1 MSLNRH
7 SISAVA
13 TAKKLK
19 TPLKASV
26 VILTTVILASCA
38 SDGGDSTTPKPSPTI
53 PKDDSGTV
61 GGSETEGSGV
71 DTGSN
76 AQAEAAIKAAEA
88 KTKAAEAALKQAK
101 AKTKAAE
108 DALKAAEMKFGA
120 ESQKAAEASQKA
132 IDAARSEAA
141 KAKAAAE
148 AARVEAVAKIEAAA
162 QEAEGKIK
170 AAKEAAAKEAVAKVK
185 VAEANAKAAE
195 ARANTAEAKAKEL
208 QDLLASETAAKEA
221 AEAEKKTAEAETKKA
236 QDKVKTAEEKAAA
249 AIKAVAAAKAEAD
262 KKIAALKE
270 ATASQVA
277 VAEKEATAAKEALKT
292 AEAQAIVAAKA
303 AAKAAAD
310 AAAAAAKEA
319 AAKLEAVK
327 SASAKEITAA
337 KKAAADAQARAD
349 KAVKDAA
356 DAQKRVE
363 EAEAIAKSEADRAD
377 LEASRKEQAIKQA
390 EEAKA
395 EALKAKDEAI
405 KANKEAADSKQ
416 LAEKAKA
423 DLETAEAAL
432 AKAEKDLAEALAS
445 GGNPEALQAEVD
457 RRQAALDA
465 ANAKATAAEQAQ
477 AAATAAA
484 EAQIAAANQA
494 TQAANDALTAAQIK
508 NAPETEKSGV
518 QHVSIDASGVGQ
530 GILTTTTRNFGI
542 TDETQVQAR
551 ADIASR
557 GLVSDPVALQ
567 VSGDNDTAVAG
578 SSGFNSFENT
588 TKVVT
593 ATLGEQDLV
602 YTSTYKDFSDDLRVA
617 HIDGAAAG
625 LLPVNGVAV
634 VGNATQAENMPTE
647 GKVGYTG
654 DATYRKLGIGNDIE
668 FGKSV
673 FTADFVAKNVKGDL
687 TFDNAGKIGLTAD
700 INGNQFSGTAADNA
714 GYNTE
719 GGFFGGDAQY
729 LGGVYQGNGAQG
741 TYGAKS
747 DQQTAAEQAAV
758 KAQAEAAKANAD
770 KDSANA
776 QAAAA
781 KAAADKAQADA
792 VKAQE
797 ALAKAEE
804 ALANA
809 GTGDGG
815 LAAALARAEAAEKAE
830 AAALAAAATAETA
843 RLAAEQAQ
851 AAAEDAAL
859 KAKAAA
865 DKAVGD
871 AKAEA
876 DKKVAEANQQAADAK
891 AQAAKAE
898 ADAAAAKA
906 AEDTAKAEALKAKAD
921 AETAIAAANAK
932 ADTANQQAIDAKAQA
947 ELEKQKAATAQ
958 AEADKAKDELLTA
971 QDKLA
976 AAEKALEDALAS
988 GGSTEALQAEVDRRQ
1003 AALDAANAEVSA
1015 TQQAQA
1021 DAQAAAEAQIAAAQQ
1036 AAQDAKDALAAS
1048 QIKNAPEVAKS
1059 GVQSL
1064 NINVT
1069 PLSKVYNTTTRDFEA
1084 TDNSIVARADIAS
1097 ESEPGKGDGLL
1108 GKVGVT
1114 TSGNADTA
1122 LANGFM
1128 SHADSAEVSVPALGQ
1143 TLPLTYVSTYK
1154 DFEDDMRIGH
1164 IDGKAVFSGAE
1175 LPVNGVAVVGNAT
1188 QAENMPT
1195 EGSVGYTGDATYRQL
1210 GIDNDIEF
1218 GKSVFTA
1225 DFVAKNLKGNL
1236 AFDKAG
1242 KIGLT
1247 AAIDGNQFSG
1257 TAADNAGYNTE
1268 GGFFGGDAQYLGG
1281 VYEGNGA
1288 QGTYGAKSDLQTAA
1302 EQAAI
1307 KAQADADAA
1316 NAAIAGVQA
1325 QADAAKAA
1333 ADKAQADAAKAQE
1346 ALAKAEENLANA
1358 GNGEDQLAAALER
1371 AAAAEAAEA
1380 AALDAA
1386 TKATA
1391 AKDAALAAQA
1401 AAEDAAIKAQQAAD
1415 KAIGEAKLEADKKVA
1430 EANQQ
1435 AADAKAQAAD
1445 AQTRADAAE
1454 AAEAKAKAEAITAKE
1469 QAETAIAAANAK
1481 ADQANQQAS
1490 AAQALAQAEKQKAET
1505 AQAEADQAKSELV
1518 TAQQKLAE
1526 AEQALADALA
1536 SGGGNT
1542 EALQAEVDRRQA
1554 ALDAANAEV
1563 IATQQAQA
1571 DAQAAAE
1578 AQIAAAQQAAQD
1590 AKDALAASQI
1600 KNAPEVAKSGVQS
1613 LNINVTPLSKV
1624 YNTTTRDFEA
1634 TDNSIVARAD
1644 IASESEPGKGDGL
1657 LGKVGVTT
1665 SGNADTALANGFMS
1679 HADSAEVSVPAL
1691 GQTLPLT
1698 YVSTYKDFE
1707 DDMRIGH
1714 IDGKAVF
1721 SGAELPV
1728 NGVAVVGN
1736 ATQAENMPTE
1746 GSVGYTGDATYRQLG
1761 IDNDIEFGKS
1771 VFTADFVAKNLKGN
1785 LAFDKAG
1792 KIGLTAAI
1800 DGNQFS
1806 GTAADN
1812 AGYNTEGGF
1821 FGGDAQYLGG
1831 VYEGN
1836 GAQGTYGA
1844 KSDLQTAAEQAAIKA
1859 QADADAANAAIAG
1872 VQAQAD
1878 AAKAAADKAQADAAK
1893 AQEALAKAEENLAN
1907 AGNGEDQLAAA
1918 LERAAAAE
1926 AAEAAA
1932 LDAAA
1937 TAEAARL
1944 AAENAKAAAEEAV
1957 IQAEAAAQAAI
1968 GDAKA
1973 EAAQKVAEAKQQ
1985 AADAEQAQLEA
1996 NARADAAETAR
2007 LEAEARAKAAEDALE
2022 AAQQLPPAPTNPKA
2036 PVNVTITGFQNSIAD
2051 HDNSGISANT
2061 SASYDTYT
2069 ALLNETGSKDFKN
2082 SINVELRNAS
2092 DEDYEGSFKKSELK
2106 QIGGIFNNKLNY
2118 TSTYKNFDEQMQVG
2132 HVYGDLKGLANLI
2145 RLSKLSNVYV
2155 QGNSTN
2161 IDDMQY
2167 MKELSQY
2174 NIDNGIN
2181 DGKVDYNGVA
2191 SYIGNSKSEIIG
2203 KDPIIGTSEFKVDFV
2218 DSQVDGTLSF
2228 DGSSVSQKKI
2238 KAEITGNTFAGNW
2251 NGVDTK
2257 GGFFGEDAKL
2267 LGGVYQVSGGKG
2279 TYGATKV
2286 DPSAEPVPEPKAITG
2301 VMSNTISSVSGL
2313 GTDDAIG
2320 YRQFVTD
2327 NQTFTTTTGE
2337 GEETTPNIVEDSAV
2351 DNLPSYDKFAARL
2364 DIVKPNKFKQP
2375 AMITT
2380 VRNNDVAFDADSG
2393 FMKSKDKNSVTFKNV
2408 GSVIGDIDLKY
2419 NYDSVYRNFDT
2430 QMQIG
2435 HVYGDLVK
2443 ESGIGSGVKSRYT
2456 NVYVMGQATENMP
2469 TDGNVQYAG
2478 VATYMDNLHLGSGAI
2493 KDPVVNGT
2501 STFNVDFV
2509 NDSMTGELTFAGIN
2523 KNIGISANITGNT
2536 FAGSKDNIAT
2546 SGGFYGDG
2554 AKFLGGIYQEAQPG
2568 NVAGTGTTPGTG
2580 TTFQGTFGAEK
2591 Q

>member
-53 PKDDSGTV
+53 PKDDSGTA
-61 GGSETEGSGV
+61 GGSEAEGSGV
-71 DTGSN
+71 DTGSD

-88 KTKAAEAALKQAK
+88 KTKAAEDALKQAK

-108 DALKAAEMKFGA
+108 DALKAAEMKFGV

-162 QEAEGKIK
+162 QEAESKIK

-327 SASAKEITAA
+327 SASEKEITAA

-377 LEASRKEQAIKQA
+377 LEALRKEQAIKQA

-395 EALKAKDEAI
+395 EALTAKDEAV

-457 RRQAALDA
+457 RRQAALDT
-465 ANAKATAAEQAQ
+465 ANAKA
-477 AAATAAA
+477 AAA
-484 EAQIAAANQA
+484 
-494 TQAANDALTAAQIK
+494 
-508 NAPETEKSGV
+508 
-518 QHVSIDASGVGQ
+518 
-530 GILTTTTRNFGI
+530 
-542 TDETQVQAR
+542 
-551 ADIASR
+551 
-557 GLVSDPVALQ
+557 
-567 VSGDNDTAVAG
+567 
-578 SSGFNSFENT
+578 
-588 TKVVT
+588 
-593 ATLGEQDLV
+593 
-602 YTSTYKDFSDDLRVA
+602 
-617 HIDGAAAG
+617 
-625 LLPVNGVAV
+625 
-634 VGNATQAENMPTE
+634 
-647 GKVGYTG
+647 
-654 DATYRKLGIGNDIE
+654 
-668 FGKSV
+668 
-673 FTADFVAKNVKGDL
+673 
-687 TFDNAGKIGLTAD
+687 
-700 INGNQFSGTAADNA
+700 
-714 GYNTE
+714 
-719 GGFFGGDAQY
+719 
-729 LGGVYQGNGAQG
+729 
-741 TYGAKS
+741 
-747 DQQTAAEQAAV
+747 
-758 KAQAEAAKANAD
+758 
-770 KDSANA
+770 
-776 QAAAA
+776 
-781 KAAADKAQADA
+781 
-792 VKAQE
+792 
-797 ALAKAEE
+797 
-804 ALANA
+804 
-809 GTGDGG
+809 
-815 LAAALARAEAAEKAE
+815 
-830 AAALAAAATAETA
+830 
-843 RLAAEQAQ
+843 
-851 AAAEDAAL
+851 
-859 KAKAAA
+859 
-865 DKAVGD
+865 
-871 AKAEA
+871 
-876 DKKVAEANQQAADAK
+876 
-891 AQAAKAE
+891 
-898 ADAAAAKA
+898 
-906 AEDTAKAEALKAKAD
+906 
-921 AETAIAAANAK
+921 
-932 ADTANQQAIDAKAQA
+932 
-947 ELEKQKAATAQ
+947 
-958 AEADKAKDELLTA
+958 
-971 QDKLA
+971 
-976 AAEKALEDALAS
+976 
-988 GGSTEALQAEVDRRQ
+988 
-1003 AALDAANAEVSA
+1003 
-1015 TQQAQA
+1015 QQAQA

-1097 ESEPGKGDGLL
+1097 ESEPGAGDGLL
-1108 GKVGVT
+1108 GKLSIT
-1114 TSGNADTA
+1114 TSGEGDKDVAGS
-1122 LANGFM
+1122 NGFKA
-1128 SHADSAEVSVPALGQ
+1128 HDDNAAVSALGQ
-1143 TLPLTYVSTYK
+1143 ELPLTYVSTYK

-1188 QAENMPT
+1188 QAESMPT

-1307 KAQADADAA
+1307 KAQTDADAA

-1325 QADAAKAA
+1325 QADAAQAA
-1333 ADKAQADAAKAQE
+1333 AEKARADAVKAQE

-1358 GNGEDQLAAALER
+1358 GNGEDLLAAALER

-1391 AKDAALAAQA
+1391 AKDAAIKAQA

-1415 KAIGEAKLEADKKVA
+1415 KAIGDAKAEANQKVA

-1554 ALDAANAEV
+1554 ALDAANAK
-1563 IATQQAQA
+1563 AAAAQQAQA

-1578 AQIAAAQQAAQD
+1578 AQIAAAQQATQA
-1590 AKDALAASQI
+1590 AADALAASQI
-1600 KNAPEVAKSGVQS
+1600 KNAPETAKSGVQHIS
-1613 LNINVTPLSKV
+1613 IDATGLNQGMLT
-1624 YNTTTRDFEA
+1624 TTTRDFGI
-1634 TDNSIVARAD
+1634 TDETQVQARAD
-1644 IASESEPGKGDGL
+1644 IASRGLVSDPVALQVSGD
-1657 LGKVGVTT
+1657 
-1665 SGNADTALANGFMS
+1665 NDTAVAGSSGFNS
-1679 HADSAEVSVPAL
+1679 FENTTKVVTATL
-1691 GQTLPLT
+1691 GEQDLVYT
-1698 YVSTYKDFE
+1698 STYKDFS
-1707 DDMRIGH
+1707 DDLRVAH
-1714 IDGKAVF
+1714 IDGAAA
-1721 SGAELPV
+1721 GLLPV

-1746 GSVGYTGDATYRQLG
+1746 GKVGYTGDATYRETGLDKNIQ
-1761 IDNDIEFGKS
+1761 FGTS
-1771 VFTADFVAKNLKGN
+1771 VFTADFVAKNLKGD
-1785 LAFDKAG
+1785 LDFGDK
-1792 KIGLTAAI
+1792 KIGLEATIA
-1800 DGNQFS
+1800 GNQFS
-1806 GTAADN
+1806 GSKEGYKAD
-1812 AGYNTEGGF
+1812 GGF

-1872 VQAQAD
+1872 VQAQAA

-1907 AGNGEDQLAAA
+1907 AGNGEDLLAAA

-1932 LDAAA
+1932 LDAATKA
-1937 TAEAARL
+1937 TAAKDAAL
-1944 AAENAKAAAEEAV
+1944 AAQAAAEDAA
-1957 IQAEAAAQAAI
+1957 IKAQQAADKAI

-1973 EAAQKVAEAKQQ
+1973 EANQKVAEANQQ
-1985 AADAEQAQLEA
+1985 AADAKAQAADAQT
-1996 NARADAAETAR
+1996 RADEAETAK
-2007 LEAEARAKAAEDALE
+2007 LDAEARAKVAEDALE

-2036 PVNVTITGFQNSIAD
+2036 PVNATITGFQNSIAD

-2069 ALLNETGSKDFKN
+2069 ALLNETGSRDFKN

-2106 QIGGIFNNKLNY
+2106 QIGDIFNNKLNY
-2118 TSTYKNFDEQMQVG
+2118 TSTYKNFDEQMQIG
-2132 HVYGDLKGLANLI
+2132 HVYGDLKGLANVI

-2286 DPSAEPVPEPKAITG
+2286 DPSAEPVPEPKAVTG
-2301 VMSNTISSVSGL
+2301 VMSNTISSVAGT

-2408 GSVIGDIDLKY
+2408 GSVIGDIELIYD
-2419 NYDSVYRNFDT
+2419 YDSVYKSFGT

-2435 HVYGDLVK
+2435 HVYGDLRK
-2443 ESGIGSGVKSRYT
+2443 EGFAGGVKSRYA
-2456 NVYVMGQATENMP
+2456 NVYAIGHATENMP

>member
-61 GGSETEGSGV
+61 GGSETEGGGV

-108 DALKAAEMKFGA
+108 DALKAAEMKFGV

-185 VAEANAKAAE
+185 VAEANVKAAE

-377 LEASRKEQAIKQA
+377 LEALRKEQAIKQA

-395 EALKAKDEAI
+395 EALTAKDEAV

-457 RRQAALDA
+457 RRQAALDT
-465 ANAKATAAEQAQ
+465 ANAKA
-477 AAATAAA
+477 AAA
-484 EAQIAAANQA
+484 
-494 TQAANDALTAAQIK
+494 
-508 NAPETEKSGV
+508 
-518 QHVSIDASGVGQ
+518 
-530 GILTTTTRNFGI
+530 
-542 TDETQVQAR
+542 
-551 ADIASR
+551 
-557 GLVSDPVALQ
+557 
-567 VSGDNDTAVAG
+567 
-578 SSGFNSFENT
+578 
-588 TKVVT
+588 
-593 ATLGEQDLV
+593 
-602 YTSTYKDFSDDLRVA
+602 
-617 HIDGAAAG
+617 
-625 LLPVNGVAV
+625 
-634 VGNATQAENMPTE
+634 
-647 GKVGYTG
+647 
-654 DATYRKLGIGNDIE
+654 
-668 FGKSV
+668 
-673 FTADFVAKNVKGDL
+673 
-687 TFDNAGKIGLTAD
+687 
-700 INGNQFSGTAADNA
+700 
-714 GYNTE
+714 
-719 GGFFGGDAQY
+719 
-729 LGGVYQGNGAQG
+729 
-741 TYGAKS
+741 
-747 DQQTAAEQAAV
+747 
-758 KAQAEAAKANAD
+758 
-770 KDSANA
+770 
-776 QAAAA
+776 
-781 KAAADKAQADA
+781 
-792 VKAQE
+792 
-797 ALAKAEE
+797 
-804 ALANA
+804 
-809 GTGDGG
+809 
-815 LAAALARAEAAEKAE
+815 
-830 AAALAAAATAETA
+830 
-843 RLAAEQAQ
+843 
-851 AAAEDAAL
+851 
-859 KAKAAA
+859 
-865 DKAVGD
+865 
-871 AKAEA
+871 
-876 DKKVAEANQQAADAK
+876 
-891 AQAAKAE
+891 
-898 ADAAAAKA
+898 
-906 AEDTAKAEALKAKAD
+906 
-921 AETAIAAANAK
+921 
-932 ADTANQQAIDAKAQA
+932 
-947 ELEKQKAATAQ
+947 
-958 AEADKAKDELLTA
+958 
-971 QDKLA
+971 
-976 AAEKALEDALAS
+976 
-988 GGSTEALQAEVDRRQ
+988 
-1003 AALDAANAEVSA
+1003 
-1015 TQQAQA
+1015 QQAQA

-1097 ESEPGKGDGLL
+1097 ESEPGAGDGLL
-1108 GKVGVT
+1108 GKLSIT
-1114 TSGNADTA
+1114 TSGEGDKDVAGS
-1122 LANGFM
+1122 NGFKA
-1128 SHADSAEVSVPALGQ
+1128 HDDNAAVSALGQ
-1143 TLPLTYVSTYK
+1143 ELPLTYVSTYK

-1257 TAADNAGYNTE
+1257 SKEGYKAD

-1307 KAQADADAA
+1307 KAQTDADAA

-1325 QADAAKAA
+1325 QADAAQAA
-1333 ADKAQADAAKAQE
+1333 AEKARADAVKAQE
-1346 ALAKAEENLANA
+1346 ALAKAEEDLANA
-1358 GNGEDQLAAALER
+1358 GNGEDLLAAALER

-1401 AAEDAAIKAQQAAD
+1401 AAEDAAIAAKAAAD

-1505 AQAEADQAKSELV
+1505 AQAEADQAKSELA

-1526 AEQALADALA
+1526 VEQALADALA

-1554 ALDAANAEV
+1554 ALDAANAK
-1563 IATQQAQA
+1563 AAAAQQAQT

-1600 KNAPEVAKSGVQS
+1600 KNAPETAKSGVQHIS
-1613 LNINVTPLSKV
+1613 IDATGLNQGMLT
-1624 YNTTTRDFEA
+1624 TTTRDFGI
-1634 TDNSIVARAD
+1634 TDETQVQARAD
-1644 IASESEPGKGDGL
+1644 IASRGLVSDPVALQVSGD
-1657 LGKVGVTT
+1657 
-1665 SGNADTALANGFMS
+1665 NDTAVAGSSGFNS
-1679 HADSAEVSVPAL
+1679 FENTTKVVTASL
-1691 GQTLPLT
+1691 GEQDLVYT
-1698 YVSTYKDFE
+1698 STYKDFS
-1707 DDMRIGH
+1707 DDLRVAH
-1714 IDGKAVF
+1714 IDGAAA
-1721 SGAELPV
+1721 GLLPV

-1746 GSVGYTGDATYRQLG
+1746 GKVGYTGDATYRETGLDKNIQ
-1761 IDNDIEFGKS
+1761 FGTS
-1771 VFTADFVAKNLKGN
+1771 VFTADFVAKNLKGD
-1785 LAFDKAG
+1785 LDFGDK
-1792 KIGLTAAI
+1792 KIGLEATIA
-1800 DGNQFS
+1800 GNQFS
-1806 GTAADN
+1806 GSKEGYKAD
-1812 AGYNTEGGF
+1812 GGF

-1859 QADADAANAAIAG
+1859 QTDADAANAAIAG

-1878 AAKAAADKAQADAAK
+1878 AAQAAAEKARADAAK
-1893 AQEALAKAEENLAN
+1893 AQEALAKAEEDLAN
-1907 AGNGEDQLAAA
+1907 AGNGEDLLAAA

-1932 LDAAA
+1932 LDAATKA
-1937 TAEAARL
+1937 TAAKDAAL
-1944 AAENAKAAAEEAV
+1944 AAQAAAEDAA
-1957 IQAEAAAQAAI
+1957 IKAQQAADKAI

-1973 EAAQKVAEAKQQ
+1973 EANQKVAEANQQ
-1985 AADAEQAQLEA
+1985 AADAKAQAADAQT
-1996 NARADAAETAR
+1996 RADAAETAR
-2007 LEAEARAKAAEDALE
+2007 LEAEARAKAAEDALA

-2069 ALLNETGSKDFKN
+2069 ALLNETGSGDFKN

-2118 TSTYKNFDEQMQVG
+2118 TSTYKNFDEQMQIG
-2132 HVYGDLKGLANLI
+2132 HVYGDLKGLANVI

-2181 DGKVDYNGVA
+2181 DGKVNYKGVA
-2191 SYIGNSKSEIIG
+2191 SYIGNSKEEIIG
-2203 KDPIIGTSEFKVDFV
+2203 HDPIIGTSEFKVDFV

-2228 DGSSVSQKKI
+2228 DGSSVSEKVI
-2238 KAEITGNTFAGNW
+2238 KAEIDGNSFAGSW

-2286 DPSAEPVPEPKAITG
+2286 DPSAEPVPEPKAVTG
-2301 VMSNTISSVSGL
+2301 VMSNTISSVAGT

-2337 GEETTPNIVEDSAV
+2337 GEDTTPTIVEDSAV

-2408 GSVIGDIDLKY
+2408 GSVIGDIELIYD
-2419 NYDSVYRNFDT
+2419 YDSVYKSFGT

-2435 HVYGDLVK
+2435 HVYGDLRK
-2443 ESGIGSGVKSRYT
+2443 EGFAGGVKSRYA
-2456 NVYVMGQATENMP
+2456 NVYAIGHATENMP

>member
-38 SDGGDSTTPKPSPTI
+38 SDGGNSTTPKPSPII
-53 PKDDSGTV
+53 PKNDSGTA

-76 AQAEAAIKAAEA
+76 AQAEAAIKTAEA
-88 KTKAAEAALKQAK
+88 KTKAAEDALKQAK

-108 DALKAAEMKFGA
+108 DALKAAEMKFGV

-208 QDLLASETAAKEA
+208 QDLLASETAAKKA
-221 AEAEKKTAEAETKKA
+221 AEAK
-236 QDKVKTAEEKAAA
+236 
-249 AIKAVAAAKAEAD
+249 
-262 KKIAALKE
+262 
-270 ATASQVA
+270 
-277 VAEKEATAAKEALKT
+277 
-292 AEAQAIVAAKA
+292 
-303 AAKAAAD
+303 
-310 AAAAAAKEA
+310 
-319 AAKLEAVK
+319 AKLEA
-327 SASAKEITAA
+327 
-337 KKAAADAQARAD
+337 KKA
-349 KAVKDAA
+349 
-356 DAQKRVE
+356 
-363 EAEAIAKSEADRAD
+363 
-377 LEASRKEQAIKQA
+377 
-390 EEAKA
+390 
-395 EALKAKDEAI
+395 
-405 KANKEAADSKQ
+405 
-416 LAEKAKA
+416 
-423 DLETAEAAL
+423 
-432 AKAEKDLAEALAS
+432 
-445 GGNPEALQAEVD
+445 
-457 RRQAALDA
+457 
-465 ANAKATAAEQAQ
+465 
-477 AAATAAA
+477 
-484 EAQIAAANQA
+484 
-494 TQAANDALTAAQIK
+494 
-508 NAPETEKSGV
+508 
-518 QHVSIDASGVGQ
+518 
-530 GILTTTTRNFGI
+530 
-542 TDETQVQAR
+542 
-551 ADIASR
+551 
-557 GLVSDPVALQ
+557 
-567 VSGDNDTAVAG
+567 
-578 SSGFNSFENT
+578 
-588 TKVVT
+588 
-593 ATLGEQDLV
+593 
-602 YTSTYKDFSDDLRVA
+602 
-617 HIDGAAAG
+617 
-625 LLPVNGVAV
+625 
-634 VGNATQAENMPTE
+634 
-647 GKVGYTG
+647 
-654 DATYRKLGIGNDIE
+654 
-668 FGKSV
+668 
-673 FTADFVAKNVKGDL
+673 
-687 TFDNAGKIGLTAD
+687 
-700 INGNQFSGTAADNA
+700 
-714 GYNTE
+714 
-719 GGFFGGDAQY
+719 
-729 LGGVYQGNGAQG
+729 
-741 TYGAKS
+741 
-747 DQQTAAEQAAV
+747 
-758 KAQAEAAKANAD
+758 AEAAK
-770 KDSANA
+770 K
-776 QAAAA
+776 Q
-781 KAAADKAQADA
+781 
-792 VKAQE
+792 
-797 ALAKAEE
+797 
-804 ALANA
+804 
-809 GTGDGG
+809 
-815 LAAALARAEAAEKAE
+815 
-830 AAALAAAATAETA
+830 AAALAAANSAKEAKEKAETT
-843 RLAAEQAQ
+843 L
-851 AAAEDAAL
+851 AAAE
-859 KAKAAA
+859 K
-865 DKAVGD
+865 

-876 DKKVAEANQQAADAK
+876 IK
-891 AQAAKAE
+891 AQ
-898 ADAAAAKA
+898 
-906 AEDTAKAEALKAKAD
+906 
-921 AETAIAAANAK
+921 
-932 ADTANQQAIDAKAQA
+932 Q
-947 ELEKQKAATAQ
+947 
-958 AEADKAKDELLTA
+958 
-971 QDKLA
+971 
-976 AAEKALEDALAS
+976 AAEKALEDVLAN
-988 GGSTEALQAEVDRRQ
+988 GGSSDALQKEAERK
-1003 AALDAANAEVSA
+1003 AKLA
-1015 TQQAQA
+1015 QQAQA
-1021 DAQAAAEAQIAAAQQ
+1021 QAESAQAAAQVAKQAAEAQTALALAAKK
-1036 AAQDAKDALAAS
+1036 AAEDALAAAN
-1048 QIKNAPEVAKS
+1048 INHAPEATKS

-1064 NINVT
+1064 NINAGT
-1069 PLSKVYNTTTRDFEA
+1069 LGLFNTTTRDFAVNEDGSA
-1084 TDNSIVARADIAS
+1084 IDARADIAS
-1097 ESEPGKGDGLL
+1097 QKEDGTAGLL
-1108 GKVGVT
+1108 PLVPVT
-1114 TSGNADTA
+1114 ISGEGDTEV
-1122 LANGFM
+1122 ANGFK
-1128 SHADSAEVSVPALGQ
+1128 SHKDKTDIVVAAIGQ
-1143 TLPLTYVSTYK
+1143 TLPLTYNSTYK
-1154 DFEDDMRIGH
+1154 DFGDDMRIGH

-1218 GKSVFTA
+1218 GKSAFTA

-1288 QGTYGAKSDLQTAA
+1288 QGTYGAKSDKQTAA
-1302 EQAAI
+1302 EKAAI

-1325 QADAAKAA
+1325 QADAAQAA
-1333 ADKAQADAAKAQE
+1333 AEKAQADAIKAQE
-1346 ALAKAEENLANA
+1346 ALAKAEEALANA
-1358 GNGEDQLAAALER
+1358 GNSEDQLAAALER

-1380 AALDAA
+1380 AALEAAA
-1386 TKATA
+1386 TAEA
-1391 AKDAALAAQA
+1391 ARLAAENARA

-1415 KAIGEAKLEADKKVA
+1415 KAIGDAKAEANQKVE

-1435 AADAKAQAAD
+1435 AADAKAEAEAAK
-1445 AQTRADAAE
+1445 TRADAAE
-1454 AAEAKAKAEAITAKE
+1454 AAEAKAITEANTAKA

-1526 AEQALADALA
+1526 VEQALADALA

-1554 ALDAANAEV
+1554 ALDAANAK
-1563 IATQQAQA
+1563 AAAAQQAQT

-1578 AQIAAAQQAAQD
+1578 AQIAAAQQAAQ
-1590 AKDALAASQI
+1590 AAADALAASQI
-1600 KNAPEVAKSGVQS
+1600 KNAPETAKSGVQHIS
-1613 LNINVTPLSKV
+1613 IDATGLNQGMLT
-1624 YNTTTRDFEA
+1624 TTTRDFGI
-1634 TDNSIVARAD
+1634 TDETQVQARAD
-1644 IASESEPGKGDGL
+1644 IASRGLVSDPVALQVSGD
-1657 LGKVGVTT
+1657 
-1665 SGNADTALANGFMS
+1665 NDTAVAGSSGFNS
-1679 HADSAEVSVPAL
+1679 FENTTKVVTASL
-1691 GQTLPLT
+1691 GEQDLVYT
-1698 YVSTYKDFE
+1698 STYKDFS
-1707 DDMRIGH
+1707 DDLRVAH
-1714 IDGKAVF
+1714 IDGAAA
-1721 SGAELPV
+1721 GLLPV

-1736 ATQAENMPTE
+1736 ATQTANMPTE
-1746 GSVGYTGDATYRQLG
+1746 GKVGYTGDATYRETGLDKNIQ
-1761 IDNDIEFGKS
+1761 FGAS
-1771 VFTADFVAKNLKGN
+1771 VFTADFVAKNLKGD
-1785 LAFDKAG
+1785 LDFGDK
-1792 KIGLTAAI
+1792 KIGLEATIA
-1800 DGNQFS
+1800 GNQFS
-1806 GTAADN
+1806 GSKEGYKAD
-1812 AGYNTEGGF
+1812 GGF

-1878 AAKAAADKAQADAAK
+1878 AAQAAAEKAQADAIK
-1893 AQEALAKAEENLAN
+1893 AQEALTKAEENLVN
-1907 AGNGEDQLAAA
+1907 AGNGEDLLAAA

-1932 LDAAA
+1932 LEAAA

-1944 AAENAKAAAEEAV
+1944 AAENARAAAEDAV

-2022 AAQQLPPAPTNPKA
+2022 AAQQLPPAPNNPVVAANATVSGFQNTISGSDNSAINTNTSSNYDEL
-2036 PVNVTITGFQNSIAD
+2036 NVDLIATGSGRYDSNTTTGFQ
-2051 HDNSGISANT
+2051 
-2061 SASYDTYT
+2061 
-2069 ALLNETGSKDFKN
+2069 
-2082 SINVELRNAS
+2082 LRDAT
-2092 DEDYEGSFKKSELK
+2092 DEDYGEGFKKSSLYSL
-2106 QIGGIFNNKLNY
+2106 GAGYLNRRFKY
-2118 TSTYKNFDEQMQVG
+2118 TSVYKNYDDQMQVG
-2132 HVYGDLKGLANLI
+2132 HLYGDLKTSNNGI
-2145 RLSKLSNVYV
+2145 RLDTLSNTYV
-2155 QGNSTN
+2155 QGNSTDN
-2161 IDDMQY
+2161 TDMQY

-2191 SYIGNSKSEIIG
+2191 SYIGNSENEIIG

-2228 DGSSVSQKKI
+2228 DGSSVSEKVI
-2238 KAEITGNTFAGNW
+2238 KAEIDGNSFAGNW

-2279 TYGATKV
+2279 MYGATKV
-2286 DPSAEPVPEPKAITG
+2286 DPSAEPVPEPKAVTG

-2337 GEETTPNIVEDSAV
+2337 GEDTTPTIVEDSAV

-2393 FMKSKDKNSVTFKNV
+2393 FMKSKDKNVATFKNV
-2408 GSVIGDIDLKY
+2408 GSIIGDIDLKY

-2456 NVYVMGQATENMP
+2456 NVYAMGQATENMP

>member
-53 PKDDSGTV
+53 PKDDSGTA

-108 DALKAAEMKFGA
+108 DALKAAEMKFGI

-327 SASAKEITAA
+327 SASEKEITAA

-457 RRQAALDA
+457 RRQAALDT
-465 ANAKATAAEQAQ
+465 ANAKAAAAQQAQ
-477 AAATAAA
+477 ADAQAAA
-484 EAQIAAANQA
+484 EAQIAAAQ
-494 TQAANDALTAAQIK
+494 QAAQDAKDALAASQIK
-508 NAPETEKSGV
+508 NAPEVAKSGV
-518 QHVSIDASGVGQ
+518 QSLNINVTPLSKVYN
-530 GILTTTTRNFGI
+530 TTTRDFEA
-542 TDETQVQAR
+542 TDNSIVAR
-551 ADIASR
+551 ADIASESEPGAGD
-557 GLVSDPVALQ
+557 GLLGKLSITT
-567 VSGDNDTAVAG
+567 SGEGDKDVAG
-578 SSGFNSFENT
+578 SNGFKAHDDNAAVS
-588 TKVVT
+588 
-593 ATLGEQDLV
+593 ALGQELPLTYV
-602 YTSTYKDFSDDLRVA
+602 STYKDFEDDMRIG
-617 HIDGAAAG
+617 HIDGKAVFSGAE
-625 LLPVNGVAV
+625 LPVNGVAV
-634 VGNATQAENMPTE
+634 VGNATQAESMPTE
-647 GKVGYTG
+647 GSVGYTG
-654 DATYRKLGIGNDIE
+654 DATYRQLGIDNDIE

-673 FTADFVAKNVKGDL
+673 FTADFVAKNLKGNL
-687 TFDNAGKIGLTAD
+687 AFDKAGKIGLTAAID
-700 INGNQFSGTAADNA
+700 GNQFSGTAADNA

-1015 TQQAQA
+1015 TQQAQT

-1036 AAQDAKDALAAS
+1036 ATQAAADALAAS
-1048 QIKNAPEVAKS
+1048 QIKNAPETAKS
-1059 GVQSL
+1059 GVQHISIDATGL
-1064 NINVT
+1064 NQGMLT
-1069 PLSKVYNTTTRDFEA
+1069 TTTRDFGI
-1084 TDNSIVARADIAS
+1084 TDETQVQARADIAS
-1097 ESEPGKGDGLL
+1097 RGLVSDPVALQVSGD
-1108 GKVGVT
+1108 
-1114 TSGNADTA
+1114 NDTA
-1122 LANGFM
+1122 VAGSSGFN
-1128 SHADSAEVSVPALGQ
+1128 SFENTTKVVTASLGEQ
-1143 TLPLTYVSTYK
+1143 DLVYTSTYK
-1154 DFEDDMRIGH
+1154 DFSDDLRVAH
-1164 IDGKAVFSGAE
+1164 IDGAAAGL

-1188 QAENMPT
+1188 QTANMPT
-1195 EGSVGYTGDATYRQL
+1195 EGKVGYTGDATYRETGLDKNIQ
-1210 GIDNDIEF
+1210 F
-1218 GKSVFTA
+1218 GTSVFTA
-1225 DFVAKNLKGNL
+1225 DFVAKNLKGDL
-1236 AFDKAG
+1236 DFGDK
-1242 KIGLT
+1242 KIGLEAT
-1247 AAIDGNQFSG
+1247 IAGNQFSG
-1257 TAADNAGYNTE
+1257 SNEGYKAD

-1307 KAQADADAA
+1307 KAQTNADAA

-1325 QADAAKAA
+1325 QAAAAKAA

-1380 AALDAA
+1380 AAL
-1386 TKATA
+1386 
-1391 AKDAALAAQA
+1391 
-1401 AAEDAAIKAQQAAD
+1401 E
-1415 KAIGEAKLEADKKVA
+1415 
-1430 EANQQ
+1430 
-1435 AADAKAQAAD
+1435 
-1445 AQTRADAAE
+1445 
-1454 AAEAKAKAEAITAKE
+1454 
-1469 QAETAIAAANAK
+1469 
-1481 ADQANQQAS
+1481 
-1490 AAQALAQAEKQKAET
+1490 
-1505 AQAEADQAKSELV
+1505 
-1518 TAQQKLAE
+1518 
-1526 AEQALADALA
+1526 
-1536 SGGGNT
+1536 
-1542 EALQAEVDRRQA
+1542 
-1554 ALDAANAEV
+1554 
-1563 IATQQAQA
+1563 
-1571 DAQAAAE
+1571 
-1578 AQIAAAQQAAQD
+1578 
-1590 AKDALAASQI
+1590 
-1600 KNAPEVAKSGVQS
+1600 
-1613 LNINVTPLSKV
+1613 
-1624 YNTTTRDFEA
+1624 
-1634 TDNSIVARAD
+1634 
-1644 IASESEPGKGDGL
+1644 
-1657 LGKVGVTT
+1657 
-1665 SGNADTALANGFMS
+1665 
-1679 HADSAEVSVPAL
+1679 
-1691 GQTLPLT
+1691 
-1698 YVSTYKDFE
+1698 
-1707 DDMRIGH
+1707 
-1714 IDGKAVF
+1714 
-1721 SGAELPV
+1721 
-1728 NGVAVVGN
+1728 
-1736 ATQAENMPTE
+1736 
-1746 GSVGYTGDATYRQLG
+1746 
-1761 IDNDIEFGKS
+1761 
-1771 VFTADFVAKNLKGN
+1771 
-1785 LAFDKAG
+1785 
-1792 KIGLTAAI
+1792 
-1800 DGNQFS
+1800 
-1806 GTAADN
+1806 
-1812 AGYNTEGGF
+1812 
-1821 FGGDAQYLGG
+1821 
-1831 VYEGN
+1831 
-1836 GAQGTYGA
+1836 
-1844 KSDLQTAAEQAAIKA
+1844 
-1859 QADADAANAAIAG
+1859 
-1872 VQAQAD
+1872 
-1878 AAKAAADKAQADAAK
+1878 
-1893 AQEALAKAEENLAN
+1893 
-1907 AGNGEDQLAAA
+1907 
-1918 LERAAAAE
+1918 
-1926 AAEAAA
+1926 
-1932 LDAAA
+1932 AAA

-1944 AAENAKAAAEEAV
+1944 AAENARAAAEEAV

-2007 LEAEARAKAAEDALE
+2007 LEAETRAKAAEDALE

-2069 ALLNETGSKDFKN
+2069 ALLNETGSGDFKN

-2118 TSTYKNFDEQMQVG
+2118 TSTYKNFDEQMQIG
-2132 HVYGDLKGLANLI
+2132 HVYGDLKGLANVI

-2181 DGKVDYNGVA
+2181 DGKVNYNGVA
-2191 SYIGNSKSEIIG
+2191 SYIGNSESEIIG

-2228 DGSSVSQKKI
+2228 DGSSVSEKVI
-2238 KAEITGNTFAGNW
+2238 KAEIDGNSFAGSW

-2337 GEETTPNIVEDSAV
+2337 GEDTTPDIVEDSAV

>member
-53 PKDDSGTV
+53 PKDDSGTA

-88 KTKAAEAALKQAK
+88 KTKAAEDALKQAK

-108 DALKAAEMKFGA
+108 DALKAAEMKFGI

-141 KAKAAAE
+141 EAKAAAE

-185 VAEANAKAAE
+185 VAETNAKAAE
-195 ARANTAEAKAKEL
+195 ARANAAEAKAKEL

-327 SASAKEITAA
+327 SASEKEITAA

-377 LEASRKEQAIKQA
+377 LEALRKEQAIKQA

-395 EALKAKDEAI
+395 EALTAKDEAV

-457 RRQAALDA
+457 RRQAALDT
-465 ANAKATAAEQAQ
+465 ANAKA
-477 AAATAAA
+477 AAA
-484 EAQIAAANQA
+484 
-494 TQAANDALTAAQIK
+494 
-508 NAPETEKSGV
+508 
-518 QHVSIDASGVGQ
+518 
-530 GILTTTTRNFGI
+530 
-542 TDETQVQAR
+542 
-551 ADIASR
+551 
-557 GLVSDPVALQ
+557 
-567 VSGDNDTAVAG
+567 
-578 SSGFNSFENT
+578 
-588 TKVVT
+588 
-593 ATLGEQDLV
+593 
-602 YTSTYKDFSDDLRVA
+602 
-617 HIDGAAAG
+617 
-625 LLPVNGVAV
+625 
-634 VGNATQAENMPTE
+634 
-647 GKVGYTG
+647 
-654 DATYRKLGIGNDIE
+654 
-668 FGKSV
+668 
-673 FTADFVAKNVKGDL
+673 
-687 TFDNAGKIGLTAD
+687 
-700 INGNQFSGTAADNA
+700 
-714 GYNTE
+714 
-719 GGFFGGDAQY
+719 
-729 LGGVYQGNGAQG
+729 
-741 TYGAKS
+741 
-747 DQQTAAEQAAV
+747 
-758 KAQAEAAKANAD
+758 
-770 KDSANA
+770 
-776 QAAAA
+776 
-781 KAAADKAQADA
+781 
-792 VKAQE
+792 
-797 ALAKAEE
+797 
-804 ALANA
+804 
-809 GTGDGG
+809 
-815 LAAALARAEAAEKAE
+815 
-830 AAALAAAATAETA
+830 
-843 RLAAEQAQ
+843 
-851 AAAEDAAL
+851 
-859 KAKAAA
+859 
-865 DKAVGD
+865 
-871 AKAEA
+871 
-876 DKKVAEANQQAADAK
+876 
-891 AQAAKAE
+891 
-898 ADAAAAKA
+898 
-906 AEDTAKAEALKAKAD
+906 
-921 AETAIAAANAK
+921 
-932 ADTANQQAIDAKAQA
+932 
-947 ELEKQKAATAQ
+947 
-958 AEADKAKDELLTA
+958 
-971 QDKLA
+971 
-976 AAEKALEDALAS
+976 
-988 GGSTEALQAEVDRRQ
+988 
-1003 AALDAANAEVSA
+1003 
-1015 TQQAQA
+1015 QQAQA

-1097 ESEPGKGDGLL
+1097 ESEPGAGDGLL
-1108 GKVGVT
+1108 GKLSIT
-1114 TSGNADTA
+1114 TSGEGDKDVAGS
-1122 LANGFM
+1122 NGFKA
-1128 SHADSAEVSVPALGQ
+1128 HDDNAAVSALGQ
-1143 TLPLTYVSTYK
+1143 ELPLTYVSTYK

-1188 QAENMPT
+1188 QAESMPT

-1307 KAQADADAA
+1307 KAQTDADAA

-1325 QADAAKAA
+1325 QADAAQAA
-1333 ADKAQADAAKAQE
+1333 AEKARADAVKAQE

-1358 GNGEDQLAAALER
+1358 GNGEDLLAAALER

-1391 AKDAALAAQA
+1391 AKDAAIKAQA

-1415 KAIGEAKLEADKKVA
+1415 KAIGDAKAEANQKVA

-1490 AAQALAQAEKQKAET
+1490 AAQALVQAEKQKAET

-1526 AEQALADALA
+1526 VEQALADALA

-1554 ALDAANAEV
+1554 ALDAANAK
-1563 IATQQAQA
+1563 AAAAQQAQT

-1578 AQIAAAQQAAQD
+1578 AQIAAAQQATQA
-1590 AKDALAASQI
+1590 AADALAASQI
-1600 KNAPEVAKSGVQS
+1600 KNAPETAKSGVQHIS
-1613 LNINVTPLSKV
+1613 IDATGLNQGMLT
-1624 YNTTTRDFEA
+1624 TTTRDFGI
-1634 TDNSIVARAD
+1634 TDETQVQARAD
-1644 IASESEPGKGDGL
+1644 IASRGLVSDPVALQVSGD
-1657 LGKVGVTT
+1657 
-1665 SGNADTALANGFMS
+1665 NDTAVAGSSGFNS
-1679 HADSAEVSVPAL
+1679 FENTTKVVTASL
-1691 GQTLPLT
+1691 GEQDLVYT
-1698 YVSTYKDFE
+1698 STYKDFS
-1707 DDMRIGH
+1707 DDLRVAH
-1714 IDGKAVF
+1714 IDGAAA
-1721 SGAELPV
+1721 GLLPV

-1736 ATQAENMPTE
+1736 ATQTANMPTE
-1746 GSVGYTGDATYRQLG
+1746 GKVGYTGDATYRETGLDKNIQ
-1761 IDNDIEFGKS
+1761 FGTS
-1771 VFTADFVAKNLKGN
+1771 VFTADFVAKNLKGD
-1785 LAFDKAG
+1785 LDFGDK
-1792 KIGLTAAI
+1792 KIGLEATIA
-1800 DGNQFS
+1800 GNQFS
-1806 GTAADN
+1806 GSNEGYKAD
-1812 AGYNTEGGF
+1812 GGF

-1859 QADADAANAAIAG
+1859 QTNADAANAAIAG
-1872 VQAQAD
+1872 VQAQAA
-1878 AAKAAADKAQADAAK
+1878 AAKAAAEKAQADAIK
-1893 AQEALAKAEENLAN
+1893 AQEALAKAEENLEN
-1907 AGNGEDQLAAA
+1907 AGNGEDLLAAA

-1932 LDAAA
+1932 LEAAA

-1944 AAENAKAAAEEAV
+1944 AAENARAAAEEAV

-2007 LEAEARAKAAEDALE
+2007 LEAEARAKAAEDALA
-2022 AAQQLPPAPTNPKA
+2022 AAQQLPPAPNNPVVAANATVSGFQNTISGSDNSAINTNTSSNYDEL
-2036 PVNVTITGFQNSIAD
+2036 NVDLIATGSKRYDSNTTTGFQ
-2051 HDNSGISANT
+2051 
-2061 SASYDTYT
+2061 
-2069 ALLNETGSKDFKN
+2069 
-2082 SINVELRNAS
+2082 LRDAT
-2092 DEDYEGSFKKSELK
+2092 DEDYGEGFKKSSLYSLPA
-2106 QIGGIFNNKLNY
+2106 GYLNRRFKY
-2118 TSTYKNFDEQMQVG
+2118 TSVYKNYDDQMQVG
-2132 HVYGDLKGLANLI
+2132 HLYGDLKTSNNGI
-2145 RLSKLSNVYV
+2145 RLDTLSNTYV
-2155 QGNSTN
+2155 QGNSTDN
-2161 IDDMQY
+2161 TDMQY

-2181 DGKVDYNGVA
+2181 DGKVNYNGVA

-2238 KAEITGNTFAGNW
+2238 KAEITGNSFAGSW

-2337 GEETTPNIVEDSAV
+2337 GEDTTPTIVEDSAV

-2380 VRNNDVAFDADSG
+2380 VRSNDVAFDADSG
-2393 FMKSKDKNSVTFKNV
+2393 FMKSKDKNVATFKNV
-2408 GSVIGDIDLKY
+2408 GSIIGDIDLKY

>member
-61 GGSETEGSGV
+61 GGSETEGGGV

-108 DALKAAEMKFGA
+108 DALKAAEMKFGV

-185 VAEANAKAAE
+185 VAEANVKAAE

-377 LEASRKEQAIKQA
+377 LEALRKEQAIKQA

-395 EALKAKDEAI
+395 EALTAKDEAV

-457 RRQAALDA
+457 RRQAALDT
-465 ANAKATAAEQAQ
+465 ANAKA
-477 AAATAAA
+477 AAA
-484 EAQIAAANQA
+484 
-494 TQAANDALTAAQIK
+494 
-508 NAPETEKSGV
+508 
-518 QHVSIDASGVGQ
+518 
-530 GILTTTTRNFGI
+530 
-542 TDETQVQAR
+542 
-551 ADIASR
+551 
-557 GLVSDPVALQ
+557 
-567 VSGDNDTAVAG
+567 
-578 SSGFNSFENT
+578 
-588 TKVVT
+588 
-593 ATLGEQDLV
+593 
-602 YTSTYKDFSDDLRVA
+602 
-617 HIDGAAAG
+617 
-625 LLPVNGVAV
+625 
-634 VGNATQAENMPTE
+634 
-647 GKVGYTG
+647 
-654 DATYRKLGIGNDIE
+654 
-668 FGKSV
+668 
-673 FTADFVAKNVKGDL
+673 
-687 TFDNAGKIGLTAD
+687 
-700 INGNQFSGTAADNA
+700 
-714 GYNTE
+714 
-719 GGFFGGDAQY
+719 
-729 LGGVYQGNGAQG
+729 
-741 TYGAKS
+741 
-747 DQQTAAEQAAV
+747 
-758 KAQAEAAKANAD
+758 
-770 KDSANA
+770 
-776 QAAAA
+776 
-781 KAAADKAQADA
+781 
-792 VKAQE
+792 
-797 ALAKAEE
+797 
-804 ALANA
+804 
-809 GTGDGG
+809 
-815 LAAALARAEAAEKAE
+815 
-830 AAALAAAATAETA
+830 
-843 RLAAEQAQ
+843 
-851 AAAEDAAL
+851 
-859 KAKAAA
+859 
-865 DKAVGD
+865 
-871 AKAEA
+871 
-876 DKKVAEANQQAADAK
+876 
-891 AQAAKAE
+891 
-898 ADAAAAKA
+898 
-906 AEDTAKAEALKAKAD
+906 
-921 AETAIAAANAK
+921 
-932 ADTANQQAIDAKAQA
+932 
-947 ELEKQKAATAQ
+947 
-958 AEADKAKDELLTA
+958 
-971 QDKLA
+971 
-976 AAEKALEDALAS
+976 
-988 GGSTEALQAEVDRRQ
+988 
-1003 AALDAANAEVSA
+1003 
-1015 TQQAQA
+1015 QQAQA

-1097 ESEPGKGDGLL
+1097 ESEPGAGDGLL
-1108 GKVGVT
+1108 GKLSIT
-1114 TSGNADTA
+1114 TSGEGDKDVAGS
-1122 LANGFM
+1122 NGFKA
-1128 SHADSAEVSVPALGQ
+1128 HDDNAAVSALGQ
-1143 TLPLTYVSTYK
+1143 ELPLTYVSTYK

-1257 TAADNAGYNTE
+1257 SKEGYKAD

-1307 KAQADADAA
+1307 KAQTDADAA

-1325 QADAAKAA
+1325 QADAAQAA
-1333 ADKAQADAAKAQE
+1333 AEKARADAVKAQE
-1346 ALAKAEENLANA
+1346 ALAKAEEDLANA
-1358 GNGEDQLAAALER
+1358 GNGEDLLAAALER

-1401 AAEDAAIKAQQAAD
+1401 AAEDAAIAAKAAAD

-1505 AQAEADQAKSELV
+1505 AQAEADQAKSELA

-1526 AEQALADALA
+1526 VEQALADALA

-1554 ALDAANAEV
+1554 ALDAANAK
-1563 IATQQAQA
+1563 AAAAQQAQT

-1600 KNAPEVAKSGVQS
+1600 KNAPETAKSGVQHIS
-1613 LNINVTPLSKV
+1613 IDATGLNQGMLT
-1624 YNTTTRDFEA
+1624 TTTRDFGI
-1634 TDNSIVARAD
+1634 TDETQVQARAD
-1644 IASESEPGKGDGL
+1644 IASRGLVSDPVALQVSGD
-1657 LGKVGVTT
+1657 
-1665 SGNADTALANGFMS
+1665 NDTAVAGSSGFNS
-1679 HADSAEVSVPAL
+1679 FENTTKVVTASL
-1691 GQTLPLT
+1691 GEQDLVYT
-1698 YVSTYKDFE
+1698 STYKDFS
-1707 DDMRIGH
+1707 DDLRVAH
-1714 IDGKAVF
+1714 IDGAAA
-1721 SGAELPV
+1721 GLLPV

-1746 GSVGYTGDATYRQLG
+1746 GKVGYTGDATYRETGLDKNIQ
-1761 IDNDIEFGKS
+1761 FGTS
-1771 VFTADFVAKNLKGN
+1771 VFTADFVAKNLKGD
-1785 LAFDKAG
+1785 LDFGDK
-1792 KIGLTAAI
+1792 KIGLEATIA
-1800 DGNQFS
+1800 GNQFS
-1806 GTAADN
+1806 GSKEGYKAD
-1812 AGYNTEGGF
+1812 GGF

-1859 QADADAANAAIAG
+1859 QTDADAANAAIAG

-1878 AAKAAADKAQADAAK
+1878 AAQAAAEKARADAAK
-1893 AQEALAKAEENLAN
+1893 AQEALAKAEEDLAN
-1907 AGNGEDQLAAA
+1907 AGNGEYLLAAA

-1932 LDAAA
+1932 LDAATKA
-1937 TAEAARL
+1937 TAAKDAAL
-1944 AAENAKAAAEEAV
+1944 AAQAAAEDAAIAAKAAADK
-1957 IQAEAAAQAAI
+1957 AI
-1968 GDAKA
+1968 GEAKL
-1973 EAAQKVAEAKQQ
+1973 EADKKVAEANQQ
-1985 AADAEQAQLEA
+1985 AADAKAQAADAQT
-1996 NARADAAETAR
+1996 RADAAETAR

-2069 ALLNETGSKDFKN
+2069 ALLNETGSGDFKN

-2118 TSTYKNFDEQMQVG
+2118 TSTYKNFDEQMQIG
-2132 HVYGDLKGLANLI
+2132 HVYGDLKGLANVI

-2181 DGKVDYNGVA
+2181 DGKVNYNGVA
-2191 SYIGNSKSEIIG
+2191 SYIGNSESEIIG

-2228 DGSSVSQKKI
+2228 DGSSVSEKVI
-2238 KAEITGNTFAGNW
+2238 KAEIDGNSFAGSW

-2337 GEETTPNIVEDSAV
+2337 GEDTTPDIVEDSAV

>member
-38 SDGGDSTTPKPSPTI
+38 SDGGDSITPKPSPTI
-53 PKDDSGTV
+53 PKDDSGTA

-88 KTKAAEAALKQAK
+88 KTKAAEDALKQAK

-108 DALKAAEMKFGA
+108 DALKAAEMKFGV

-141 KAKAAAE
+141 KAKVAAE
-148 AARVEAVAKIEAAA
+148 AARVEAVAKIESAA

-208 QDLLASETAAKEA
+208 QDLLASEKAAKEA
-221 AEAEKKTAEAETKKA
+221 AEAKAKLEAKKAAEAAKKQA
-236 QDKVKTAEEKAAA
+236 AALAAANSAKEAKEKAETTLAA
-249 AIKAVAAAKAEAD
+249 AEKAKAEAI
-262 KKIAALKE
+262 KAQQAAEKALEDVLANGGGSDALQKE
-270 ATASQVA
+270 AERKAKLAQQAQAQAESAQADAQVA
-277 VAEKEATAAKEALKT
+277 KQA
-292 AEAQAIVAAKA
+292 AEAQTALA
-303 AAKAAAD
+303 
-310 AAAAAAKEA
+310 
-319 AAKLEAVK
+319 L
-327 SASAKEITAA
+327 AA
-337 KKAAADAQARAD
+337 KKAAEDA
-349 KAVKDAA
+349 
-356 DAQKRVE
+356 
-363 EAEAIAKSEADRAD
+363 
-377 LEASRKEQAIKQA
+377 L
-390 EEAKA
+390 
-395 EALKAKDEAI
+395 
-405 KANKEAADSKQ
+405 
-416 LAEKAKA
+416 
-423 DLETAEAAL
+423 
-432 AKAEKDLAEALAS
+432 
-445 GGNPEALQAEVD
+445 
-457 RRQAALDA
+457 
-465 ANAKATAAEQAQ
+465 
-477 AAATAAA
+477 
-484 EAQIAAANQA
+484 AAANI
-494 TQAANDALTAAQIK
+494 NH
-508 NAPETEKSGV
+508 APEATKSGV
-518 QHVSIDASGVGQ
+518 QSLNINAGTLG
-530 GILTTTTRNFGI
+530 LFNTTTRDFAVNEDGSAV
-542 TDETQVQAR
+542 DAR
-551 ADIASR
+551 ADIASQKEDGTA
-557 GLVSDPVALQ
+557 GLLPLVPVTI
-567 VSGDNDTAVAG
+567 SGEGDTEVAN
-578 SSGFNSFENT
+578 GFKSHKDKT
-588 TKVVT
+588 DIVV
-593 ATLGEQDLV
+593 AAIGQTLPLT
-602 YTSTYKDFSDDLRVA
+602 YNSTYKDFGDDMRIG
-617 HIDGAAAG
+617 HIDGSAEVA
-625 LLPVNGVAV
+625 LLNKTLPVNGVAV
-634 VGNATQAENMPTE
+634 IGNATQAANMPTE

-654 DATYRKLGIGNDIE
+654 DATYRNLGIGNDIE

-876 DKKVAEANQQAADAK
+876 DKKVAEANQQVADAK

-898 ADAAAAKA
+898 DDAAAAKA
-906 AEDTAKAEALKAKAD
+906 AEDAAKAEALKAKAD

-1003 AALDAANAEVSA
+1003 AALDAANAKA
-1015 TQQAQA
+1015 AAAQQAQA

-1064 NINVT
+1064 NVNVA

-1097 ESEPGKGDGLL
+1097 ESEPGAGDGLL
-1108 GKVGVT
+1108 GKLSIT
-1114 TSGNADTA
+1114 TSGEGDKDVAGS
-1122 LANGFM
+1122 NGFKA
-1128 SHADSAEVSVPALGQ
+1128 HDDNAAVSALGQ
-1143 TLPLTYVSTYK
+1143 ELPLTYVSTYK

-1307 KAQADADAA
+1307 KAQTDADAA
-1316 NAAIAGVQA
+1316 NAAIADVQA
-1325 QADAAKAA
+1325 QAAAAKAA
-1333 ADKAQADAAKAQE
+1333 AEKAQADAIKAQE

-1358 GNGEDQLAAALER
+1358 GNGEDLLAAALER

-1401 AAEDAAIKAQQAAD
+1401 AAEDAAIAAKAAAD

-1554 ALDAANAEV
+1554 ALDAANAK
-1563 IATQQAQA
+1563 AAAAQQAQA

-1578 AQIAAAQQAAQD
+1578 AQIAAAQQATQA
-1590 AKDALAASQI
+1590 AADALAASQI
-1600 KNAPEVAKSGVQS
+1600 KNAPETAKSGVQHIS
-1613 LNINVTPLSKV
+1613 IDATGLNQGMLT
-1624 YNTTTRDFEA
+1624 TTTRDFGI
-1634 TDNSIVARAD
+1634 TDETQVQARAD
-1644 IASESEPGKGDGL
+1644 IASRGLVSDPVALKVSGD
-1657 LGKVGVTT
+1657 
-1665 SGNADTALANGFMS
+1665 NDTAVAGSSGFNS
-1679 HADSAEVSVPAL
+1679 FENTTKVVTATL
-1691 GQTLPLT
+1691 GEQDLVYT
-1698 YVSTYKDFE
+1698 STYKDFS
-1707 DDMRIGH
+1707 DDLRVAH
-1714 IDGKAVF
+1714 IDGAAA
-1721 SGAELPV
+1721 GLLPV

-1746 GSVGYTGDATYRQLG
+1746 GKVGYTGDATYRETGLDKYIQ
-1761 IDNDIEFGKS
+1761 FGTS
-1771 VFTADFVAKNLKGN
+1771 VFTADFVAKNLKGD
-1785 LAFDKAG
+1785 LDFGDK
-1792 KIGLTAAI
+1792 KIGLEATIA
-1800 DGNQFS
+1800 GNQFS
-1806 GTAADN
+1806 GSKEGYKAD
-1812 AGYNTEGGF
+1812 GGF

-1836 GAQGTYGA
+1836 DAQGTYGA
-1844 KSDLQTAAEQAAIKA
+1844 KSDKQTAAEKAAIKA

-1872 VQAQAD
+1872 VQAQAA
-1878 AAKAAADKAQADAAK
+1878 AAKAAAEKAQADAIK

-1932 LDAAA
+1932 LEAAA

-1944 AAENAKAAAEEAV
+1944 AAETARAAAEEAV

-2069 ALLNETGSKDFKN
+2069 ALLNETGSRDFKN

-2118 TSTYKNFDEQMQVG
+2118 TSTYKNFDEQMQIG
-2132 HVYGDLKGLANLI
+2132 HVYGDLKGLANVI

-2181 DGKVDYNGVA
+2181 DGKVNYKGVA
-2191 SYIGNSKSEIIG
+2191 SYIGNSKEEIIG
-2203 KDPIIGTSEFKVDFV
+2203 HDPIIGTSEFKVDFV

-2228 DGSSVSQKKI
+2228 DGSSVSEKVI
-2238 KAEITGNTFAGNW
+2238 KAEIDGNSFAGSW

-2257 GGFFGEDAKL
+2257 GGFFGEDANL
-2267 LGGVYQVSGGKG
+2267 LGGVYQVADGKG

-2286 DPSAEPVPEPKAITG
+2286 DSSAEPVPEPKAITG

-2337 GEETTPNIVEDSAV
+2337 GEDTTPTIVEDSAV

-2380 VRNNDVAFDADSG
+2380 VRSNDVAFDADSG
-2393 FMKSKDKNSVTFKNV
+2393 FMKSKDKNVATFKNV
-2408 GSVIGDIDLKY
+2408 GSIIGDIDLKY

>member
-53 PKDDSGTV
+53 PKDDSGTA
-61 GGSETEGSGV
+61 GGSEAEGSGV
-71 DTGSN
+71 DTGSD

-88 KTKAAEAALKQAK
+88 KTKAAEDALKQAK

-108 DALKAAEMKFGA
+108 DALKAAEMKFGV

-162 QEAEGKIK
+162 QEAESKIK

-327 SASAKEITAA
+327 SASEKEITAA

-377 LEASRKEQAIKQA
+377 LEALRKEQAIKQA

-395 EALKAKDEAI
+395 EALTAKDEAV

-457 RRQAALDA
+457 RRQAALDT
-465 ANAKATAAEQAQ
+465 ANAKA
-477 AAATAAA
+477 AAA
-484 EAQIAAANQA
+484 
-494 TQAANDALTAAQIK
+494 
-508 NAPETEKSGV
+508 
-518 QHVSIDASGVGQ
+518 
-530 GILTTTTRNFGI
+530 
-542 TDETQVQAR
+542 
-551 ADIASR
+551 
-557 GLVSDPVALQ
+557 
-567 VSGDNDTAVAG
+567 
-578 SSGFNSFENT
+578 
-588 TKVVT
+588 
-593 ATLGEQDLV
+593 
-602 YTSTYKDFSDDLRVA
+602 
-617 HIDGAAAG
+617 
-625 LLPVNGVAV
+625 
-634 VGNATQAENMPTE
+634 
-647 GKVGYTG
+647 
-654 DATYRKLGIGNDIE
+654 
-668 FGKSV
+668 
-673 FTADFVAKNVKGDL
+673 
-687 TFDNAGKIGLTAD
+687 
-700 INGNQFSGTAADNA
+700 
-714 GYNTE
+714 
-719 GGFFGGDAQY
+719 
-729 LGGVYQGNGAQG
+729 
-741 TYGAKS
+741 
-747 DQQTAAEQAAV
+747 
-758 KAQAEAAKANAD
+758 
-770 KDSANA
+770 
-776 QAAAA
+776 
-781 KAAADKAQADA
+781 
-792 VKAQE
+792 
-797 ALAKAEE
+797 
-804 ALANA
+804 
-809 GTGDGG
+809 
-815 LAAALARAEAAEKAE
+815 
-830 AAALAAAATAETA
+830 
-843 RLAAEQAQ
+843 
-851 AAAEDAAL
+851 
-859 KAKAAA
+859 
-865 DKAVGD
+865 
-871 AKAEA
+871 
-876 DKKVAEANQQAADAK
+876 
-891 AQAAKAE
+891 
-898 ADAAAAKA
+898 
-906 AEDTAKAEALKAKAD
+906 
-921 AETAIAAANAK
+921 
-932 ADTANQQAIDAKAQA
+932 
-947 ELEKQKAATAQ
+947 
-958 AEADKAKDELLTA
+958 
-971 QDKLA
+971 
-976 AAEKALEDALAS
+976 
-988 GGSTEALQAEVDRRQ
+988 
-1003 AALDAANAEVSA
+1003 
-1015 TQQAQA
+1015 QQAQA

-1097 ESEPGKGDGLL
+1097 ESEPGAGDGLL
-1108 GKVGVT
+1108 GKLSIT
-1114 TSGNADTA
+1114 TSGEGDKDVAGS
-1122 LANGFM
+1122 NGFKA
-1128 SHADSAEVSVPALGQ
+1128 HDDNAAVSALGQ
-1143 TLPLTYVSTYK
+1143 ELPLTYVSTYK

-1188 QAENMPT
+1188 QAESMPT

-1325 QADAAKAA
+1325 QAAAAKAA

-1358 GNGEDQLAAALER
+1358 GNGEDLLAAALER

-1391 AKDAALAAQA
+1391 AKDV
-1401 AAEDAAIKAQQAAD
+1401 KAQQAAD
-1415 KAIGEAKLEADKKVA
+1415 KAIGDAKAEANQKVA

-1554 ALDAANAEV
+1554 ALDAANAK
-1563 IATQQAQA
+1563 AAAAQQAQA

-1578 AQIAAAQQAAQD
+1578 AQIAAAQQATQA
-1590 AKDALAASQI
+1590 AADALAASQI
-1600 KNAPEVAKSGVQS
+1600 KNAPETAKSGVQHIS
-1613 LNINVTPLSKV
+1613 IDATGLNQGMLT
-1624 YNTTTRDFEA
+1624 TTTRDFGI
-1634 TDNSIVARAD
+1634 TDETQVQARAD
-1644 IASESEPGKGDGL
+1644 IASRGLVSDPVALQVSGD
-1657 LGKVGVTT
+1657 
-1665 SGNADTALANGFMS
+1665 NDTAVAGSSGFNS
-1679 HADSAEVSVPAL
+1679 FENTTKVVTATL
-1691 GQTLPLT
+1691 GEQDLVYT
-1698 YVSTYKDFE
+1698 STYKDFS
-1707 DDMRIGH
+1707 DDLRVAH
-1714 IDGKAVF
+1714 IDGAAA
-1721 SGAELPV
+1721 GLLPV

-1746 GSVGYTGDATYRQLG
+1746 GKVGYTGDATYRETGLDKNIQ
-1761 IDNDIEFGKS
+1761 FGTS
-1771 VFTADFVAKNLKGN
+1771 VFTADFVAKNLKGD
-1785 LAFDKAG
+1785 LDFGDK
-1792 KIGLTAAI
+1792 KIGLEATIA
-1800 DGNQFS
+1800 GNQFS
-1806 GTAADN
+1806 GSKEGYKAD
-1812 AGYNTEGGF
+1812 GGF

-1831 VYEGN
+1831 
-1836 GAQGTYGA
+1836 AQ
-1844 KSDLQTAAEQAAIKA
+1844 Q
-1859 QADADAANAAIAG
+1859 
-1872 VQAQAD
+1872 
-1878 AAKAAADKAQADAAK
+1878 AADK
-1893 AQEALAKAEENLAN
+1893 
-1907 AGNGEDQLAAA
+1907 
-1918 LERAAAAE
+1918 
-1926 AAEAAA
+1926 
-1932 LDAAA
+1932 
-1937 TAEAARL
+1937 
-1944 AAENAKAAAEEAV
+1944 
-1957 IQAEAAAQAAI
+1957 AI

-1973 EAAQKVAEAKQQ
+1973 EANQKVAEANQQ
-1985 AADAEQAQLEA
+1985 AADAKAQAADAQT
-1996 NARADAAETAR
+1996 RADEAETAK
-2007 LEAEARAKAAEDALE
+2007 LDAEARAKVAEDALE

-2036 PVNVTITGFQNSIAD
+2036 PVNATITGFQNSIAD

-2069 ALLNETGSKDFKN
+2069 ALLNETGSRDFKN

-2106 QIGGIFNNKLNY
+2106 QIGDIFNNKLNY
-2118 TSTYKNFDEQMQVG
+2118 TSTYKNFDEQMQIG
-2132 HVYGDLKGLANLI
+2132 HVYGDLKGLANVI

-2286 DPSAEPVPEPKAITG
+2286 DPSAEPVPEPKAVTG
-2301 VMSNTISSVSGL
+2301 VMSNTISSVAGT

-2408 GSVIGDIDLKY
+2408 GSVIGDIELIYD
-2419 NYDSVYRNFDT
+2419 YDSVYKSFGT

-2435 HVYGDLVK
+2435 HVYGDLRK
-2443 ESGIGSGVKSRYT
+2443 EGFAGGVKSRYA
-2456 NVYVMGQATENMP
+2456 NVYAIGHATENMP

>member
-53 PKDDSGTV
+53 PKDDSGTA

-88 KTKAAEAALKQAK
+88 KTKAAEDALKQAK

-108 DALKAAEMKFGA
+108 DALKAAEMKFGV

-170 AAKEAAAKEAVAKVK
+170 TAKEAAAKEAVAKVK

-221 AEAEKKTAEAETKKA
+221 AEAKAKLEAKKAAEAAKKQA
-236 QDKVKTAEEKAAA
+236 AALAAANSAKEAKEKAETTLAA
-249 AIKAVAAAKAEAD
+249 AEKAKAEAI
-262 KKIAALKE
+262 KAQQAAEKALEDVLANGGGSDALQKE
-270 ATASQVA
+270 AERKAKLAQQAQAQAESAQAAAQVA
-277 VAEKEATAAKEALKT
+277 KQA
-292 AEAQAIVAAKA
+292 AEAQTALA
-303 AAKAAAD
+303 
-310 AAAAAAKEA
+310 
-319 AAKLEAVK
+319 L
-327 SASAKEITAA
+327 AA
-337 KKAAADAQARAD
+337 KKAAEDA
-349 KAVKDAA
+349 
-356 DAQKRVE
+356 
-363 EAEAIAKSEADRAD
+363 
-377 LEASRKEQAIKQA
+377 L
-390 EEAKA
+390 
-395 EALKAKDEAI
+395 
-405 KANKEAADSKQ
+405 
-416 LAEKAKA
+416 
-423 DLETAEAAL
+423 
-432 AKAEKDLAEALAS
+432 
-445 GGNPEALQAEVD
+445 
-457 RRQAALDA
+457 
-465 ANAKATAAEQAQ
+465 
-477 AAATAAA
+477 
-484 EAQIAAANQA
+484 AAANI
-494 TQAANDALTAAQIK
+494 NH
-508 NAPETEKSGV
+508 APEATKSGV
-518 QHVSIDASGVGQ
+518 QSLNINAGTLG
-530 GILTTTTRNFGI
+530 LFNTTTRDFSVNEDGSAI
-542 TDETQVQAR
+542 DAR
-551 ADIASR
+551 ADIASQKEDGTA
-557 GLVSDPVALQ
+557 GLLPLVPVTI
-567 VSGDNDTAVAG
+567 SGEGDTEVAN
-578 SSGFNSFENT
+578 GFKSHKDKT
-588 TKVVT
+588 DIVV
-593 ATLGEQDLV
+593 AAIGQTLPLT
-602 YTSTYKDFSDDLRVA
+602 YNSTYKDFGDDMRIG
-617 HIDGAAAG
+617 HIDGSAEVT
-625 LLPVNGVAV
+625 LLNKTLPVNGVAV
-634 VGNATQAENMPTE
+634 IGNATQTANMPTE

-729 LGGVYQGNGAQG
+729 LGGVYAGNDAQG

-747 DQQTAAEQAAV
+747 DKQTAAEQAAA

-876 DKKVAEANQQAADAK
+876 DKKVAEANQQVADAK

-1003 AALDAANAEVSA
+1003 AALDTANAKA
-1015 TQQAQA
+1015 AAAQQAQA
-1021 DAQAAAEAQIAAAQQ
+1021 AATAAAEAQIAAAQQ

-1064 NINVT
+1064 NVNVA
-1069 PLSKVYNTTTRDFEA
+1069 PLSKVYNTTTRDFDS
-1084 TDNSIVARADIAS
+1084 TDDSVIARADLAS
-1097 ESEPGKGDGLL
+1097 ESEPGAGDGLL
-1108 GKVGVT
+1108 GKLSIT
-1114 TSGNADTA
+1114 TSGEGDKDVAGS
-1122 LANGFM
+1122 NGFKA
-1128 SHADSAEVSVPALGQ
+1128 HDDNAAVSALGQ
-1143 TLPLTYVSTYK
+1143 ELPLTYVSTYK
-1154 DFEDDMRIGH
+1154 DFKDDMRIGH

-1175 LPVNGVAVVGNAT
+1175 LPVNGVAVIGNAT
-1188 QAENMPT
+1188 QEANMPT
-1195 EGSVGYTGDATYRQL
+1195 EGKVGYTGDATYRQL

-1288 QGTYGAKSDLQTAA
+1288 QGTYGAKSDKQTAA
-1302 EQAAI
+1302 EKAAI

-1325 QADAAKAA
+1325 QANAAQAA
-1333 ADKAQADAAKAQE
+1333 AEKAQADAVKAQE

-1380 AALDAA
+1380 AALEAAA
-1386 TKATA
+1386 TAEA
-1391 AKDAALAAQA
+1391 ARLAAEDARA

-1415 KAIGEAKLEADKKVA
+1415 KAIGDAKAEANQKVE

-1435 AADAKAQAAD
+1435 AADAKAEAEAAK
-1445 AQTRADAAE
+1445 TRADAAE

-1554 ALDAANAEV
+1554 ALDAANAK
-1563 IATQQAQA
+1563 AAAAQQAQA

-1578 AQIAAAQQAAQD
+1578 AQIAAANQATQAAN
-1590 AKDALAASQI
+1590 DALAAAQI
-1600 KNAPEVAKSGVQS
+1600 KNAPKTAKSGVQHIS
-1613 LNINVTPLSKV
+1613 IDATGLNQGMLT
-1624 YNTTTRDFEA
+1624 TTTRDFGI
-1634 TDNSIVARAD
+1634 TDETQVQARAD
-1644 IASESEPGKGDGL
+1644 IASEGLVSDPVALQVSGD
-1657 LGKVGVTT
+1657 
-1665 SGNADTALANGFMS
+1665 NDTAVAGSSGFNS
-1679 HADSAEVSVPAL
+1679 FENTTKVVTASL
-1691 GQTLPLT
+1691 GEQDLIYT
-1698 YVSTYKDFE
+1698 STYKDFS
-1707 DDMRIGH
+1707 DDLRVAH
-1714 IDGKAVF
+1714 IDGAAA
-1721 SGAELPV
+1721 GLLPV

-1736 ATQAENMPTE
+1736 ATQTANMPTE
-1746 GSVGYTGDATYRQLG
+1746 GKVGYTGDATYRETGLDKNIQ
-1761 IDNDIEFGKS
+1761 FGTS
-1771 VFTADFVAKNLKGN
+1771 VFTADFVAKNLTGD
-1785 LAFDKAG
+1785 LDFGDK
-1792 KIGLTAAI
+1792 KIGLEATIA
-1800 DGNQFS
+1800 GNQFS
-1806 GTAADN
+1806 GSKEGYKAD
-1812 AGYNTEGGF
+1812 GGF

-1844 KSDLQTAAEQAAIKA
+1844 KSDKQTAAEKAAIKA

-1872 VQAQAD
+1872 VQAQA
-1878 AAKAAADKAQADAAK
+1878 AAAQAAAEKAQADAIK

-1932 LDAAA
+1932 LEAAA

-1944 AAENAKAAAEEAV
+1944 AAENAQAAAEEAV

-1985 AADAEQAQLEA
+1985 AADAKAQAADAQTRA
-1996 NARADAAETAR
+1996 NAAETAR

-2118 TSTYKNFDEQMQVG
+2118 TSTYKNFDEQMQIG
-2132 HVYGDLKGLANLI
+2132 HVYGDLKGLANVI

-2174 NIDNGIN
+2174 NIVNEIN
-2181 DGKVDYNGVA
+2181 DGKVNYNGVA
-2191 SYIGNSKSEIIG
+2191 SYIGNSKNEIIG

-2228 DGSSVSQKKI
+2228 DGSNVSQKKI

-2257 GGFFGEDAKL
+2257 GGFFGEDAEL
-2267 LGGVYQVSGGKG
+2267 LGGVYQVADGKG

-2337 GEETTPNIVEDSAV
+2337 GEDTTPDIVEDSAV
-2351 DNLPSYDKFAARL
+2351 
-2364 DIVKPNKFKQP
+2364 
-2375 AMITT
+2375 
-2380 VRNNDVAFDADSG
+2380 
-2393 FMKSKDKNSVTFKNV
+2393 
-2408 GSVIGDIDLKY
+2408 
-2419 NYDSVYRNFDT
+2419 
-2430 QMQIG
+2430 
-2435 HVYGDLVK
+2435 
-2443 ESGIGSGVKSRYT
+2443 
-2456 NVYVMGQATENMP
+2456 
-2469 TDGNVQYAG
+2469 
-2478 VATYMDNLHLGSGAI
+2478 
-2493 KDPVVNGT
+2493 
-2501 STFNVDFV
+2501 
-2509 NDSMTGELTFAGIN
+2509 
-2523 KNIGISANITGNT
+2523 
-2536 FAGSKDNIAT
+2536 
-2546 SGGFYGDG
+2546 
-2554 AKFLGGIYQEAQPG
+2554 
-2568 NVAGTGTTPGTG
+2568 
-2580 TTFQGTFGAEK
+2580 
-2591 Q
+2591 